1 MQSQTR
7 KLKYHVATT
16 LDGFI
21 AREDDTVDFFPAD
34 LSPEHVVDYF
44 HSLLS
49 EYDTVVMGRGTYE
62 PGPKA
67 GFTDPYPSLE
77 TYVFSR
83 TLKEIPDPRV
93 HLVRE
98 DPVAFIRELK
108 SRPGRQTDM
117 SRAVA
122 AAKFSVPK
130 DIYLCGGGP
139 LATALFDAGLVDE
152 VIVKLNPVL
161 LGAGKLLAP
170 HLARKADLELLST
183 KVYRNGVV
191 LLQYAVKR

>member
-1 MQSQTR
+1 MQSQMR

-21 AREDDTVDFFPAD
+21 AREDDSVDFFPSD
-34 LSPEHVVDYF
+34 ISPDHVMDYF

-62 PGPKA
+62 PAPKV
-67 GFTDPYPSLE
+67 GITDPYPSLE

-83 TLKEIPDPRV
+83 TMKESPDPRV

-98 DPVAFIRELK
+98 DPVAFVRELK
-108 SRPGRQTDM
+108 SRPGTQVDM
-117 SRAVA
+117 SRAVR
-122 AAKFSVPK
+122 AAKMSVPK

-139 LATALFDAGLVDE
+139 LATTLFDAGLIDE
-152 VIVKLNPVL
+152 VIIKLNPVL
-161 LGAGKLLAP
+161 LGSGKTLAP

>member
-1 MQSQTR
+1 MQSQMR

-21 AREDDTVDFFPAD
+21 AREDDSVDFFPE
-34 LSPEHVVDYF
+34 LSMEHVIDYF

-62 PGPKA
+62 PAPKV
-67 GFTDPYPSLE
+67 GITDPYPSLE

-83 TLKEIPDPRV
+83 TMKESPDPRV

-108 SRPGRQTDM
+108 SRPGEQVDM
-117 SRAVA
+117 SRAVRA
-122 AAKFSVPK
+122 ARFSVPK

-139 LATALFDAGLVDE
+139 VATTLFDAGLVDE

-161 LGAGKLLAP
+161 LGAGKTLAP

-183 KVYRNGVV
+183 KAYRNGVV

>member
-1 MQSQTR
+1 MQPQQR

-21 AREDDTVDFFPAD
+21 AREDDTTDFFPTD
-34 LSPEHVVDYF
+34 LSPEHIVDYF
-44 HSLLS
+44 HSLLA

-62 PGPKA
+62 PGRKA
-67 GFTDPYPSLE
+67 GITDPYPSLE

-98 DPVAFIRELK
+98 DAVAFVRELK
-108 SRPGRQTDM
+108 SRPGTQVDM
-117 SRAVA
+117 SRAVRA
-122 AAKFSVPK
+122 ASFSVPK

-139 LATALFDAGLVDE
+139 LAAALFDAGLVDE

-161 LGAGKLLAP
+161 LGAGKTLAP
-170 HLARKADLELLST
+170 HLAHKADLELLST